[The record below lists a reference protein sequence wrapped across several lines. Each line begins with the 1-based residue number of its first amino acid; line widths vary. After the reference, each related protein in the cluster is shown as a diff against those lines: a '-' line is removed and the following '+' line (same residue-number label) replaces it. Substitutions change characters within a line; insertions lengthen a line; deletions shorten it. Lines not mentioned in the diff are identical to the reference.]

1 VPGIGKE
8 LGIVPNDTESAMDTV
23 QSRDGTRIAFEQIG
37 DGPPLVL
44 VDGAL
49 CYRESGPMRPLARE
63 LASHFSVVAYDRR
76 GRGESADTRPYS
88 TGREVE
94 DLEAIINRVGGAAYV
109 FGISSGAAL
118 ALEAA
123 RQNGAIKRLALYEAP
138 FIVDDTRPP
147 IPSDFLDRL
156 RASVD
161 ENRRGDA
168 VKMFMKLVGVPAVFV
183 ALMRLMPAWSKLTAI
198 AHTLPYD
205 ISLVKDFEQGRP
217 LPAARWQSATMPAW
231 VADGSKSPAWMRNA
245 MRQLADVL
253 PSASYRT
260 LDRQTHMVNP
270 KVLAP
275 ALVEFFND
283 GAYRRSSIATG
294 HRLARVVP

>member
-1 VPGIGKE
+1 M
-8 LGIVPNDTESAMDTV
+8 NTV
-23 QSRDGTRIAFEQIG
+23 QSQDGTRIAFEQTG

-49 CYRESGPMRPLARE
+49 CYRDSGPMRPLAKE
-63 LASHFSVVAYDRR
+63 LAPHFGVVVYDRR
-76 GRGESADTRPYS
+76 GRGESADTKPYAIE
-88 TGREVE
+88 REIE
-94 DLEAIINRVGGAAYV
+94 DLEAIIERLGGSAYV

-123 RQNGAIKRLALYEAP
+123 RRNGAIKKLALYEAP
-138 FIVDDTRPP
+138 FIVDDTRAP

-156 RASVD
+156 TASVA
-161 ENRRGDA
+161 ENRRADA
-168 VKMFMKLVGVPAVFV
+168 VRMFMKLVGVPGFFI
-183 ALMRLMPAWSKLTAI
+183 ALMRFMPAWPKLTGI

-205 ISLVKDFEQGRP
+205 ISIVKDFEVGKP
-217 LPAARWQSATMPAW
+217 LPPSRWQSATMPTL

-253 PSASYRT
+253 PHATYRS
-260 LDRQTHMVNP
+260 LPRQTHMVSP

-275 ALVEFFND
+275 TLKQFFAD
-283 GAYRRSSIATG
+283 
-294 HRLARVVP
+294 